1 MYVMYAVM
9 YMTQQQV
16 TQTVVLLQEQL
27 SRIFPMIGLVLFAVL
42 ARVTSRQK
50 NKKRIQLI
58 KKVTSKKASLFLYKH
73 IVCHSYECYSACLK
87 ILFSMK

>member
-58 KKVTSKKASLFLYKH
+58 KK
-73 IVCHSYECYSACLK
+73 
-87 ILFSMK
+87 

>member
-1 MYVMYAVM
+1 MYAVM

-50 NKKRIQLI
+50 NKKKDSI
-58 KKVTSKKASLFLYKH
+58 KVSSKN
-73 IVCHSYECYSACLK
+73 
-87 ILFSMK
+87 

>member
-1 MYVMYAVM
+1 MYAVM
-9 YMTQQQV
+9 YMTQQQA
-16 TQTVVLLQEQL
+16 TQTVVSLQEQL

-50 NKKRIQLI
+50 NKKKDSIN
-58 KKVTSKKASLFLYKH
+58 KKVTSKKASLFHYKD